1 MATISIRKEN
11 NLRTYETVF
20 LLKPTI
26 TAEEQA
32 KHIDFYKENIK
43 SFGGEIIKEELWGKL
58 QLSYKIETYTEAI
71 YTLIQF
77 KAENDYINTEL
88 DKRFKFNEDI
98 IRHVVVML
106 DEKKFK
112 AAPKK
117 EPVRKP
123 RPEGSKYPS
132 RADADEGV
140 ANSIEPV
147 ETDIPETSVEKDTTV
162 ISAETVT
169 PTVTV
174 NTDASD
180 VSTDT
185 TATVEKNVVV

>member
-1 MATISIRKEN
+1 MAILSIRKEN
-11 NLRTYETVF
+11 DLRTYETVF

-43 SFGGEIIKEELWGKL
+43 SFGGEIVKEELWGKL
-58 QLSYKIETYTEAI
+58 QLSYKIETFTEAI

-77 KAENDYINTEL
+77 KVENDYVNAEL
-88 DKRFKFNEDI
+88 DKRFKFNEDV

-117 EPVRKP
+117 EAVRKP
-123 RPEGSKYPS
+123 RPEGSRFPG
-132 RADADEGV
+132 RNDGEEGV

-147 ETDIPETSVEKDTTV
+147 ETDIPETSVEKDANV
-162 ISAETVT
+162 VSSETAAPVT
-169 PTVTV
+169 TV
-174 NTDASD
+174 NTD
-180 VSTDT
+180 VNET
-185 TATVEKNVVV
+185 TAPEVTVDKDVVV

>member
-43 SFGGEIIKEELWGKL
+43 SFGGEIVKEELWGKL
-58 QLSYKIETYTEAI
+58 QLSYKIENFTEAI

-77 KAENDYINTEL
+77 KVENDYVNTEL
-88 DKRFKFNEDI
+88 DKRFKFNEDV

-123 RPEGSKYPS
+123 RPEGSRFPS
-132 RADADEGV
+132 RADGEEGV
-140 ANSIEPV
+140 VNSIEPV

-162 ISAETVT
+162 VSNETAAPVT
-169 PTVTV
+169 PTNTDVNETAAPEVTV
-174 NTDASD
+174 DKD
-180 VSTDT
+180 
-185 TATVEKNVVV
+185 VVV